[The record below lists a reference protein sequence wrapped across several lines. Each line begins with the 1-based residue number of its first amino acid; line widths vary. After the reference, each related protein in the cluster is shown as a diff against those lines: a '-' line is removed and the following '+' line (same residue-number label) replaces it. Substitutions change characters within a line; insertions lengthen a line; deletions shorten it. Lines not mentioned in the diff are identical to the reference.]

1 MAGHPGPSL
10 PPPASDAP
18 YNGAMCGR
26 YALRTSVPE
35 LARRL
40 GVEPST
46 LPAGA
51 GNTPARYNIAPTQ
64 PVLALRVDDGARR
77 LEAMR
82 WGLVPSWS
90 QGPDARY
97 AMHNARVEGIA
108 GKPAYRGPVRRRRCL
123 VPADGWYEWRTEG
136 GRKQPYLIHRDDDS
150 PFCFAGVWDE
160 WDRPEGALRS
170 CSILTAAAVPPLD
183 EVHPRMPVVAP
194 EAAWTDWLDPALK
207 DPAQALSALDVEH
220 LPALRITAVSS
231 RVNNARH
238 DDPACVEPLA
248 NG

>member
-40 GVEPST
+40 GVEPCT

-51 GNTPARYNIAPTQ
+51 ANTPARYNIAPTQ

-97 AMHNARVEGIA
+97 AMHNARIEGVEAIGDA
-108 GKPAYRGPVRRRRCL
+108 LDPTLATTASRASPA
-123 VPADGWYEWRTEG
+123 
-136 GRKQPYLIHRDDDS
+136 S
-150 PFCFAGVWDE
+150 
-160 WDRPEGALRS
+160 RP
-170 CSILTAAAVPPLD
+170 TAARCAG
-183 EVHPRMPVVAP
+183 
-194 EAAWTDWLDPALK
+194 AAASCRP
-207 DPAQALSALDVEH
+207 
-220 LPALRITAVSS
+220 TAGTSGARRAGASS
-231 RVNNARH
+231 
-238 DDPACVEPLA
+238 PT
-248 NG
+248 